1 MQLGEEGRKKSKVRT
16 VGKRRRA
23 NEKRNGGQELGGEE
37 RFQTG
42 KIIYF
47 LLLKRKKERLSGEM
61 DRQK

>member
-37 RFQTG
+37 RF
-42 KIIYF
+42 
-47 LLLKRKKERLSGEM
+47 
-61 DRQK
+61 